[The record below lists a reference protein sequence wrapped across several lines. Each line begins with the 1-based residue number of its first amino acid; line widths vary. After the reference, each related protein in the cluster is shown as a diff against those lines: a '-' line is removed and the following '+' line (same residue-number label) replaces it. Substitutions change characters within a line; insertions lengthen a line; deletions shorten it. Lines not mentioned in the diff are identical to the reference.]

1 MIIREILTK
10 NILTRSK
17 IYEYTINP
25 YGGCQ
30 HACAYCYARFTKRF
44 SGHREAWGEYVDV
57 KINAPDLLLREVAR
71 KKPGIVW
78 ISGVCDP
85 YQPVEKKYQLTR
97 KCLEIL
103 VRQDWPVAVQTRSP
117 LVTRDID
124 LLKQSSK
131 VRVTMSVTTADDS
144 IRRIFE
150 PFAPSIHAR
159 LKALAELHEAGIR
172 TSAMIAPMLPGAEG
186 LADML
191 AGKVD
196 SVRIDRLNYH
206 YADWVYKRHEFQDF
220 MQPDYFSSTGRAI
233 CTALEKRGIECEMIC

>member
-1 MIIREILTK
+1 MIIKEILAK
-10 NILTRSK
+10 NILTKSK

-57 KINAPDLLLREVAR
+57 KINAPDLLLREVTR
-71 KKPGIVW
+71 KRPGNVW

-85 YQPVEKKYQLTR
+85 YQPVEKKYELTR

-103 VRQDWPVAVQTRSP
+103 VDHDWPVAIQTRSP

-124 LLKQSSK
+124 LLKKSSK
-131 VRVTMSVTTADDS
+131 VRVTMSVTTADES

-150 PFAPSIHAR
+150 PFAPSIPSR
-159 LKALAELHEAGIR
+159 LKALAELHEDGIR
-172 TSAMIAPMLPGAEG
+172 TSAMIAPMLPKAEA
-186 LADML
+186 LADL
-191 AGKVD
+191 LRDKVD
-196 SVRIDRLNYH
+196 GVRIDRLNYH
-206 YADWVYKRHEFQDF
+206 YADWVYKRHDF
-220 MQPDYFSSTGRAI
+220 LDFLKTDYYAKTAHAI
-233 CTALEKRGIECEMIC
+233 CSSLEQQGIECEMI

>member
-1 MIIREILTK
+1 MIIREILAK
-10 NILTRSK
+10 NIITKSQ

-30 HACAYCYARFTKRF
+30 HACAYCYARFTRRF

-57 KINAPDLLLREVAR
+57 KINAADLLLREVTR

-85 YQPVEKKYQLTR
+85 YQPVEKKYELTR

-103 VRQDWPVAVQTRSP
+103 VRHDWPVTIQTRSP

-124 LLKQSSK
+124 ILKLSSK
-131 VRVTMSVTTADDS
+131 TQVTMSVTTADDR
-144 IRRIFE
+144 IRKIFE
-150 PFAPSIHAR
+150 PLAPSIPSR
-159 LKALAELHEAGIR
+159 LKSLAELHEAGIR
-172 TSAMIAPMLPGAEG
+172 TAAMIAPMLPGAEG
-186 LADML
+186 LADL
-191 AGKVD
+191 LGDRVA

-206 YADWVYKRHEFQDF
+206 YADWVYKSHEFQDF
-220 MQPDYFSSTGRAI
+220 LNPDYFTKTGAAI
-233 CTALEKRGIECEMIC
+233 CTALEKKGVKCEMIY